1 LKPILISEIFGP
13 TIQGEGALIG
23 KPTVFVRTGGCDFR
37 CDWCDTLYAV
47 LPEFKNEWTPMSA
60 AEIVA
65 GVLRLTNG
73 QPILVTLS
81 GGNPALHDLEPL
93 LDMGHESGLTFNME
107 TQGSKARAWF
117 GKLEYLT
124 LSPKGPSS
132 KMKTDWDAL
141 GNCIECADGSTQVSL
156 KIVVF
161 DDADY
166 AFARDASARFPNC
179 PMTLQVGS
187 DTPVDGEMDSDKI
200 RQKTEWL
207 LQNVTRDGWLS
218 VTILPQLH
226 VLLWGSKRGV

>member
-1 LKPILISEIFGP
+1 MKPILISEVFGP

-23 KPTVFVRTGGCDFR
+23 KPTVFVRTGGCDFL

-47 LPEFKNEWTPMSA
+47 LPQYKNEWTKMSA
-60 AEIVA
+60 PQIVDE
-65 GVLRLTNG
+65 VLQLTQG

-93 LDMGHESGLTFNME
+93 LDLGHEKGLTFTLE
-107 TQGSKARAWF
+107 TQGSKARGWF
-117 GKLEYLT
+117 SKLEHLT

-132 KMKTDWDAL
+132 KMKTDWTAL
-141 GNCIECADGSTQVSL
+141 AECIQCASGNTQISL

-161 DDADY
+161 DEADY
-166 AFARDASARFPNC
+166 AFAREAGARFPAV
-179 PMTLQVGS
+179 PMYFQVGS
-187 DTPVDGEMDSDKI
+187 DPPVDGVMDNQKI
-200 RQKTEWL
+200 REKTEWL
-207 LQNVTRDGWLS
+207 LERVTHDNWLQ